1 MISSFFIRNPVF
13 AGVLSIVIFLTG
25 LISMVNLPIEQYP
38 RVLPPQ
44 IIVSAAYPGA
54 SADTIAKT
62 VAAPLEEQIN
72 GAKDM
77 LYMNSVA
84 EDSGRLN
91 INVFFEVGT
100 DPDQAK
106 IDVNNR
112 VQAALSKMPEQVQR
126 QGVVVGERSPSIL
139 LFAMLQSP
147 DNTYDSIFLSNYALL
162 NLTETLKR
170 VNGVGDAMIFGAK
183 DYSIRIWIDPLKLS
197 KYKLATTDIISA
209 VKEQNNQ
216 YAAGKIA
223 QEPIAS
229 KQMYTYTIQTPD
241 RLSDPSEFGNIV
253 IRANEDGSTLK
264 VKDVA
269 TIELGA
275 NDYSVQTRLNN
286 SSSIPIGVFLQS
298 GANALDT
305 AKAIKHALKEAS
317 KEFPKDVTYS
327 IPYDSTDFI
336 EASIKEVVITFIEA
350 LILVILIIFLFL
362 QNWRATV
369 IPLIAVPI
377 SIVGAFAGMYA
388 LGFSINLLT
397 LFGLVLAIGIVVD
410 DAIIVIENVERHME
424 EGLTPREA
432 SFLAMKEVSG
442 ALIAII
448 LVLSAVFI
456 PVAFMG
462 GLSGEMYR
470 QFAITIVMSVVISGF
485 VALTLTPALCVH
497 ILKNKKHEPKGF
509 FKWFN
514 NMFDKATN
522 GYSYLVKKTI
532 RFSLISMML
541 FGGLLFI
548 SYDMFTSMKTGLVP
562 DEDQGTIFVFGFNPP
577 GSSLSRTL
585 ELSEEMNEIIMKDPN
600 IGNVITLAG
609 YDFTT
614 STQRTHTVATIIKLK
629 NWSER
634 PNPEQHANAVMSKI
648 SKELMRTSE
657 GFSFAVLP
665 PPIMGMSNTG
675 GFEMYIQ
682 DKTGGTIQDLG
693 NVVNQVIA
701 KAQTRPEL
709 IGVRTSLAAN
719 IPQVK
724 IDVDVAKAKA
734 KGVNINDIYS
744 TINATFG
751 SMYVNDFS
759 LYGRSYK
766 VNLQAKSQYRNNI
779 DDFQYIYV
787 RSNKGEL
794 LPINSFISHKKV
806 VGADIVER
814 FNLFQAAKVSGQP
827 AAGYSSGDALN
838 VIEEV
843 ALEVLP
849 EGYSISWV
857 GTAYQE
863 KQIGGSSAQAFIF
876 GLVFLF
882 LILCALYEK
891 WLLPISVVLAVPFAI
906 FGAILATNLRGLD
919 NNIYFQIGLLV
930 LAGLA
935 AKNAI
940 LIVEFALQKRKEGYT
955 LIDSALEAAKVRLRP
970 IIMTS
975 LAFTIGVM
983 PLAISSG
990 AGAASKHSI
999 GTGVIGGML
1008 TATFIAILF
1017 IPLFYVLV
1025 SRLSREKEGK
1035 LEGLEDIEK
1044 NIIED
1049 KKAE

>member
-1 MISSFFIRNPVF
+1 MISSFFIKRPVF
-13 AGVLSIVIFLTG
+13 AGVLSIIIFLTG
-25 LISMVNLPIEQYP
+25 IIAMFNLPIEQYP

-44 IIVSAAYPGA
+44 IIVSTSYPGA

-72 GAKDM
+72 GAKNM
-77 LYMNSVA
+77 LYMNSIA
-84 EDSGRLN
+84 EDSGRLSIN
-91 INVFFEVGT
+91 IFFEIGT
-100 DPDQAK
+100 DPDSAK

-139 LFAMLQSP
+139 MFAMLQSP
-147 DNTYDSIFLSNYALL
+147 NNTYDSIYLSNYALL
-162 NLTETLKR
+162 NLVESLKR
-170 VNGVGDAMIFGAK
+170 VKGVGDAMIFGAK
-183 DYSIRIWIDPLKLS
+183 DYSIRIWMDPLKLS
-197 KYKLATTDIISA
+197 KYSLATTDVISA
-209 VKEQNNQ
+209 IKEQNNQ

-223 QEPIAS
+223 AEPIAQ
-229 KQMYTYTIQTPD
+229 KQMYTYTIRTPQ
-241 RLSDPSEFGNIV
+241 RFENPSQFGNIV

-264 VKDVA
+264 LKDIA

-275 NDYSVQTRLNN
+275 SDYSVQTRLN
-286 SSSIPIGVFLQS
+286 SSPSIPIGVFLQS
-298 GANALDT
+298 GANSLET
-305 AKAIKHALKEAS
+305 ADAIKKALEDAS
-317 KEFPKDVTYS
+317 KNFPEDMTYS

-336 EASIKEVVITFIEA
+336 SASINDVVKTFVEA

-362 QNWRATV
+362 QSWRATI
-369 IPLIAVPI
+369 IPFIAVPV

-410 DAIIVIENVERHME
+410 DAIIVIENIERHME
-424 EGLTPREA
+424 EGKTPKEA
-432 SFLAMKEVSG
+432 AYIAMKEVTG

-448 LVLSAVFI
+448 LVLGAVFI

-470 QFAITIVMSVVISGF
+470 QFAITIVISVIISGF
-485 VALTLTPALCVH
+485 VALTLTPALCVK

-514 NMFDKATN
+514 DSFAKATK
-522 GYSYLVKKTI
+522 GYSVIVKKSI
-532 RFSLISMML
+532 RFSLISVL
-541 FGGLLFI
+541 LYAGLLFV
-548 SYDMFTSMKTGLVP
+548 SWDMFKSMKTGLLP

-577 GSSLSRTL
+577 GYSMSKSL
-585 ELSEEMNEIIMKDPN
+585 ELSEEINKIIKNDPSVNN
-600 IGNVITLAG
+600 IITLAG

-614 STQRTHTVATIIKLK
+614 SAQRSHTVATIIKLK

-634 PNPEQHANAVMSKI
+634 PNPEQEAKALLAKFSKQ
-648 SKELMRTSE
+648 LMGTSE
-657 GFSFAVLP
+657 GFSFAVVP
-665 PPIMGMSNTG
+665 PPIMGMSVTG
-675 GFEMYIQ
+675 GFDMYVQ
-682 DKTGGTIQDLG
+682 DRKGGTIEDLG
-693 NVVNQVIA
+693 NVVNQIIEKA
-701 KAQTRPEL
+701 KTRPEL
-709 IGVRTSLAAN
+709 MGVRTALAAN
-719 IPQVK
+719 IPQYK
-724 IDVDVAKAKA
+724 IDVDTEKAKA
-734 KGVNINDIYS
+734 KGVNLDDIYS

-751 SMYVNDFS
+751 SYYVNDFS
-759 LYGRSYK
+759 LYGRTYK
-766 VNLQAKSQYRNNI
+766 VNLQAKDEFRNNV
-779 DDFQYIYV
+779 DDFQYVYV
-787 RSNKGEL
+787 RSSTGEL
-794 LPINSFISHKKV
+794 LPINSFINYKKV

-827 AAGYSSGDALN
+827 APGYSSGDSLKA
-838 VIEEV
+838 IEEV
-843 ALEVLP
+843 AKEVLP
-849 EGYSISWV
+849 EGYTISWT

-863 KQIGGSSAQAFIF
+863 KQVGGSSAQAFIF
-876 GLVFLF
+876 GIVFLF
-882 LILCALYEK
+882 LILCALYER

-906 FGAILATNLRGLD
+906 FGAILATNLRSLD

-940 LIVEFALQKRKEGYT
+940 LIIEFALQKQKEGIK
-955 LIDSALEAAKVRLRP
+955 LVDAALEAAKVRLRP

-975 LAFTIGVM
+975 LAFTVGVM

-999 GTGVIGGML
+999 GTGVVGGML

-1017 IPLFYVLV
+1017 IPLFFVLI
-1025 SRLSREKEGK
+1025 SRLTGHKDDEVLTKE
-1035 LEGLEDIEK
+1035 EE
-1044 NIIED
+1044 
-1049 KKAE
+1049 

>member
-1 MISSFFIRNPVF
+1 MISSFFIKKPVF
-13 AGVLSIVIFLTG
+13 AGVLSIIIFLTG
-25 LISMVNLPIEQYP
+25 IIAMFNLPIEQYP

-44 IIVSAAYPGA
+44 IIVSTSYPGA

-72 GAKDM
+72 GAKNM

-84 EDSGRLN
+84 EDSGRLSIN
-91 INVFFEVGT
+91 IFFEIGT
-100 DPDQAK
+100 DPDSAK

-139 LFAMLQSP
+139 MFAMLQSP
-147 DNTYDSIFLSNYALL
+147 KNTYDNIYLSNYALL
-162 NLTETLKR
+162 NLVESLKR
-170 VNGVGDAMIFGAK
+170 VKGVGDAMIFGAK
-183 DYSIRIWIDPLKLS
+183 DYSIRIWMDPLKLS
-197 KYKLATTDIISA
+197 KYSLATTDVITAI
-209 VKEQNNQ
+209 KEQNNQ

-223 QEPIAS
+223 AEPIAQ
-229 KQMYTYTIQTPD
+229 KQMYTYTIQTPQ
-241 RLSDPSEFGNIV
+241 RFENPAQFGDIV

-264 VKDVA
+264 LKDIA

-275 NDYSVQTRLNN
+275 SDYSVQTRLNG
-286 SSSIPIGVFLQS
+286 SPSIPIGVFLQS
-298 GANALDT
+298 GANSLET
-305 AKAIKHALKEAS
+305 ASAIKKALEDAS
-317 KEFPKDVTYS
+317 KNFPEDITYS

-336 EASIKEVVITFIEA
+336 SASIHDVVKTFIEA

-362 QNWRATV
+362 QSWRATI
-369 IPLIAVPI
+369 IPFIAVPV

-424 EGLTPREA
+424 EGKTPKEA
-432 SFLAMKEVSG
+432 AFIAMKEVTG

-448 LVLSAVFI
+448 LVLGAVFI

-470 QFAITIVMSVVISGF
+470 QFAITIVISVIISGF
-485 VALTLTPALCVH
+485 VALTLTPALCVK

-514 NMFDKATN
+514 TMFDKATK
-522 GYSYLVKKTI
+522 GYSVLVKKSI
-532 RFSLISMML
+532 RFSLISIL
-541 FGGLLFI
+541 LYAGLLFV
-548 SYDMFTSMKTGLVP
+548 SWDMFKSMKTGLLP

-577 GSSLSRTL
+577 GYSMSKSL
-585 ELSEEMNEIIMKDPN
+585 ELSEEINKIIANDPSVNN
-600 IGNVITLAG
+600 IITLAG

-614 STQRTHTVATIIKLK
+614 SAQRSHTVATIIKLK

-634 PNPEQHANAVMSKI
+634 PNPEQEAKALLAKFSKQ
-648 SKELMRTSE
+648 LMGTSE
-657 GFSFAVLP
+657 GFSFAVVP
-665 PPIMGMSNTG
+665 PPIMGMSVTG
-675 GFEMYIQ
+675 GFDMYVQ
-682 DKTGGTIQDLG
+682 DRKGGSIEDLG
-693 NVVNQVIA
+693 KVVNQIIEKA
-701 KAQTRPEL
+701 KTRPEL
-709 IGVRTSLAAN
+709 MGVRTALAAN
-719 IPQVK
+719 IPQYK
-724 IDVDVAKAKA
+724 IDVDTEKAKA
-734 KGVNINDIYS
+734 KGVSLNDIYS

-751 SMYVNDFS
+751 SYYVNDFS
-759 LYGRSYK
+759 LYGRTYK
-766 VNLQAKSQYRNNI
+766 VNLQAKDEFRNNV
-779 DDFQYIYV
+779 DDFQYVYV
-787 RSNKGEL
+787 KSKDGDL
-794 LPINSFISHKKV
+794 LPINSFINYKKI

-827 AAGYSSGDALN
+827 GPGYSSGDSLKA
-838 VIEEV
+838 IEEV
-843 ALEVLP
+843 AKEVLP
-849 EGYSISWV
+849 DGYTISWT

-863 KQIGGSSAQAFIF
+863 KQVGGSSAQAFIF
-876 GLVFLF
+876 GIVFLF
-882 LILCALYEK
+882 LILCALYER
-891 WLLPISVVLAVPFAI
+891 WLLPVSVVLAVPFAI
-906 FGAILATNLRGLD
+906 FGAILATNLRSLD

-940 LIVEFALQKRKEGYT
+940 LIVEFALQKQKEGIK
-955 LIDSALEAAKVRLRP
+955 LVDAAIEAAKVRLRP

-975 LAFTIGVM
+975 LAFTVGVM

-999 GTGVIGGML
+999 GTGVVGGML
-1008 TATFIAILF
+1008 SATFIAILF
-1017 IPLFYVLV
+1017 IPLFFVLI
-1025 SRLSREKEGK
+1025 SRLSGHKDDEVLNKPE
-1035 LEGLEDIEK
+1035 
-1044 NIIED
+1044 
-1049 KKAE
+1049 AEEEN

>member
-1 MISSFFIRNPVF
+1 MISSFFIKRPVF
-13 AGVLSIVIFLTG
+13 AGVLSIIIFLTG
-25 LISMVNLPIEQYP
+25 IIAMFNLPIEQYP

-44 IIVSAAYPGA
+44 IIVSTSYPGA

-72 GAKDM
+72 GAKNM
-77 LYMNSVA
+77 LYMNSIA
-84 EDSGRLN
+84 EDSGRLSIN
-91 INVFFEVGT
+91 IFFEIGT
-100 DPDQAK
+100 DPDSAK

-139 LFAMLQSP
+139 MFAMLQSP
-147 DNTYDSIFLSNYALL
+147 NNTYDSIYLSNYALL
-162 NLTETLKR
+162 NLVESLKR
-170 VNGVGDAMIFGAK
+170 VKGVGDAMIFGAK
-183 DYSIRIWIDPLKLS
+183 DYSIRIWMDPLKLS
-197 KYKLATTDIISA
+197 KYSLATTDVISA
-209 VKEQNNQ
+209 IKEQNNQ

-223 QEPIAS
+223 AEPIAQ
-229 KQMYTYTIQTPD
+229 KQMYTYTIRTPQ
-241 RLSDPSEFGNIV
+241 RFENPSQFGNIV

-264 VKDVA
+264 LKDIA

-275 NDYSVQTRLNN
+275 SDYSVQTRLN
-286 SSSIPIGVFLQS
+286 SSPSIPIGVFLQS
-298 GANALDT
+298 GANSLET
-305 AKAIKHALKEAS
+305 ADAIKKALEDAS
-317 KEFPKDVTYS
+317 KNFPEDMTYS

-336 EASIKEVVITFIEA
+336 SASINDVVKTFVEA

-362 QNWRATV
+362 QSWRATI
-369 IPLIAVPI
+369 IPFIAVPV

-410 DAIIVIENVERHME
+410 DAIIVIENIERHME
-424 EGLTPREA
+424 EGKTPKEA
-432 SFLAMKEVSG
+432 AYIAMKEVTG

-448 LVLSAVFI
+448 LVLGAVFI

-470 QFAITIVMSVVISGF
+470 QFAITIVISVIISGF
-485 VALTLTPALCVH
+485 VALTLTPALCVK

-514 NMFDKATN
+514 DSFAKATK
-522 GYSYLVKKTI
+522 GYSVIVKKSI
-532 RFSLISMML
+532 RFSLISVL
-541 FGGLLFI
+541 LYAGLLFV
-548 SYDMFTSMKTGLVP
+548 SWDMFKSMKTGLLP

-577 GSSLSRTL
+577 GYSMSKSL
-585 ELSEEMNEIIMKDPN
+585 ELSEEINKIIANDPSVNN
-600 IGNVITLAG
+600 IITLAG

-614 STQRTHTVATIIKLK
+614 SAQRSHTVATIIKLK

-634 PNPEQHANAVMSKI
+634 PNPEQEAKALLAKFSKQ
-648 SKELMRTSE
+648 LMGTSE
-657 GFSFAVLP
+657 GFSFAVVP
-665 PPIMGMSNTG
+665 PPIMGMSVTG
-675 GFEMYIQ
+675 GFDMYVQ
-682 DKTGGTIQDLG
+682 DRKGGTIEDLG
-693 NVVNQVIA
+693 NVVNQIIEKA
-701 KAQTRPEL
+701 KTRPEL
-709 IGVRTSLAAN
+709 MGVRTALAAN
-719 IPQVK
+719 IPQYK
-724 IDVDVAKAKA
+724 IDVDTEKAKA
-734 KGVNINDIYS
+734 KGVNLDDIYS

-751 SMYVNDFS
+751 SYYVNDFS
-759 LYGRSYK
+759 LYGRTYK
-766 VNLQAKSQYRNNI
+766 VNLQAKDEFRNNV
-779 DDFQYIYV
+779 DDFQYVYV
-787 RSNKGEL
+787 RSSTGEL
-794 LPINSFISHKKV
+794 LPINSFINYKKV

-827 AAGYSSGDALN
+827 APGYSSGDSLKA
-838 VIEEV
+838 IEEV
-843 ALEVLP
+843 AKEVLP
-849 EGYSISWV
+849 EGYTISWT

-863 KQIGGSSAQAFIF
+863 KQVGGSSAQAFIF
-876 GLVFLF
+876 GIVFLF
-882 LILCALYEK
+882 LILCALYER

-906 FGAILATNLRGLD
+906 FGAILATNLRSLD

-940 LIVEFALQKRKEGYT
+940 LIIEFALQKQKEGIK
-955 LIDSALEAAKVRLRP
+955 LVDAALEAAKVRLRP

-975 LAFTIGVM
+975 LAFTVGVM

-999 GTGVIGGML
+999 GTGVVGGML

-1017 IPLFYVLV
+1017 IPLFFVLI
-1025 SRLSREKEGK
+1025 SRLSGHKDDEVLTNKE
-1035 LEGLEDIEK
+1035 EE
-1044 NIIED
+1044 
-1049 KKAE
+1049 